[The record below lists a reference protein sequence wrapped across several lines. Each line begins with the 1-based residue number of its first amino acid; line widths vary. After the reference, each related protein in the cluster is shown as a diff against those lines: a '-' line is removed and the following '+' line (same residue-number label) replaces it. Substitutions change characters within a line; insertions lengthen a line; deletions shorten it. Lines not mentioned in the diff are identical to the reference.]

1 MIRIICHTNR
11 DEGNGK
17 KWPEW
22 AEQPVMVGDCV
33 QAEGGYRLQVCSI
46 THVMRKTYR
55 GEVEAL
61 VPMVLVELNK

>member
-1 MIRIICHTNR
+1 MIRIQCHTNL
-11 DEGNGK
+11 DEGRGK
-17 KWPEW
+17 KWPET

-33 QAEGGYRLQVCSI
+33 QAEGGYRLLVCSI

>member
-1 MIRIICHTNR
+1 MIRIQCHTNL
-11 DEGNGK
+11 DEGRGK

-22 AEQPVMVGDCV
+22 AEQPVAVGDYV
-33 QAEGGYRLQVCSI
+33 QAEGGYRLKVCSI